1 MSIRCYIP
9 TTLTALAGGL
19 DSVHA
24 VAPDAQ
30 GRELGGDELEAR
42 EFDALRIA
50 AALAATQS
58 FEAAA
63 ATTRE
68 PAPASESM
76 AGTESA
82 SGFDTISPRAV
93 IAYDAPD
100 SSAGEELAEGFDLLT
115 LPEVDMAAVASI
127 HLDEVEIWE
136 EAADIAAGRGHEA
149 AEDHLGDSDLLW
161 YDATELPELLR
172 ERG

>member
-9 TTLTALAGGL
+9 TTLTAIRQGL
-19 DSVHA
+19 GPVHA
-24 VAPDAQ
+24 VAPDSQ

-42 EFDALRIA
+42 EFDALCIA
-50 AALAATQS
+50 ASIAATQS

-63 ATTRE
+63 ASVRE
-68 PAPASESM
+68 SASDPASEGGPR
-76 AGTESA
+76 AA
-82 SGFDTISPRAV
+82 SPRAV

-100 SSAGEELAEGFDLLT
+100 SSAGEDLAEGFDLLT
-115 LPEVDMAAVASI
+115 LSEVDMTSVASI

-136 EAADIAAGRGHEA
+136 EAADIAADKGHEA

-161 YDATELPELLR
+161 YDATELPVLLR